1 MQIKLRTGHQDFWA
15 GLMFMALGAIAVY
28 VAQDYPMGKAM
39 RMGPGYFPTHLGYL
53 LLILGAFVTG
63 RSFFSEPAKE
73 ERVTRW
79 ARLPLV
85 LMPLSV
91 VMFAI
96 LVDNLGLVIAVAVL
110 ILFASASV
118 RNFRPL
124 EMILMYLVL
133 LGIALGVFMHSLGVP
148 FHAFWEESLGK
159 ALRGLVGTVT
169 YPLTIFFGR

>member
-39 RMGPGYFPTHLGYL
+39 RMGPGYFPTYLGYML
-53 LLILGAFVTG
+53 LFLGAFVSG

-73 ERVTRW
+73 ERVTPW
-79 ARLPLV
+79 ARVPFV

-96 LVDNLGLVIAVAVL
+96 LVDNLGIVIAVAVML
-110 ILFASASV
+110 LFANASV
-118 RNFRPL
+118 RNFRWIEL
-124 EMILMYLVL
+124 VLMYAVL
-133 LGIALGVFMHSLGVP
+133 LGMALGVFMHGLGVP
-148 FHAFWEESLGK
+148 FHAFWDDTFTK
-159 ALRGLVGTVT
+159 ALRDLFGTVT
-169 YPLTIFFGR
+169 YPLTLIFGR